1 MTLRYIERHDAFT
14 LVEIILVVIILGTLA
29 AMIVPRFTGRSE
41 QAKVAVAKADIATNL
56 SSALK
61 LYELDNGNFPT
72 TEQGLK
78 ALLTEPS
85 SEPLPTNWSGP
96 YVEKTPMDPWGNEYL
111 YVSPGEHRADYD
123 LYSKGKNVNDE
134 TDDIVNW
141 N

>member
-1 MTLRYIERHDAFT
+1 
-14 LVEIILVVIILGTLA
+14 VEIILVVIIMGTLA

-41 QAKVAVAKADIATNL
+41 QAKIAVAKADIATNL

-61 LYELDNGNFPT
+61 LYELDNGNFPS

-78 ALLTEPS
+78 ALFTEPAN
-85 SEPLPTNWSGP
+85 EPLPANWSGP
-96 YVEKTPMDPWGNEYL
+96 YIEKTPLDPWGNEYV

-123 LYSKGKNVNDE
+123 LYSKGRNGNDE